1 MKRIFALLLCAAMLL
16 SFAACQSTAA
26 EGEQQ
31 QEEEEQTVQATLY
44 LPNENADG
52 FDTERVELAE
62 DSPQALVDAL
72 IERGALPE
80 GTEVL
85 GEFDRSAQTPTV
97 DLSQEFADA
106 MASTGTTGESM
117 LMGSLVNTFLYYYG
131 IDSISVTAQG
141 QVIETGHTEYSQ
153 PMGVFEMEDAA

>member
-1 MKRIFALLLCAAMLL
+1 MKRLLLMLLCAALL
-16 SFAACQSTAA
+16 FGAAACQADDAPDNPPDEKEPAA
-26 EGEQQ
+26 
-31 QEEEEQTVQATLY
+31 QATLY

-52 FDTERVELAE
+52 FDTEQVELTE